1 MTKEEILATISN
13 HKGDIAVALN
23 NVQAIISSLISGQV
37 PDGDAQKEMAL
48 STINLTDFAEVKL
61 AEIVDA
67 IKQWPE

>member
-23 NVQAIISSLISGQV
+23 NVQAIISSLVSGKV

>member
-23 NVQAIISSLISGQV
+23 NVQAIISSLVLGQV